1 MIGGSLRRKLSGI
14 VLLTTLVAL
23 IVALGA
29 MVTYDLYAY
38 RQGWINNVSAQAELL
53 GRTTAPALEF
63 DDAHVAQENLALLR
77 FQPKLRAAAIYGARG
92 GLFASYAAS
101 GTHGDFPALPGADGV
116 FIEHGSLIVFK
127 RIVAHG
133 QILGVVYIR
142 ADYELYDRLLSYAG
156 ITLSVAIIALLVA
169 WLMSL
174 WLHRIVTG
182 PILSIG
188 ATAREVVEQRDYSR
202 RVDKRSNDELGALVD
217 AFNDMMRET
226 ERRTEA
232 LEASN
237 REKGREVEERRLAQL
252 EVTRLNQELER
263 RVQER
268 TAQLERLNT
277 DLSVA
282 TAAAEEAN
290 RAKSE
295 FLSNM
300 SHELRT
306 PLNAIIGF
314 GKLLESA
321 DTARFTP
328 EKRQTFVEHIVAA
341 GSHLL
346 TLINDILNLS
356 QIESGKVTLSME
368 PVAVATVLEE
378 CRAMTEPLAVVRS
391 IRLLFPSDP
400 GIHVHADRTRLKQ
413 VLINL
418 LSNAVKYNRDSGSV
432 VVDCSCPVPDRI
444 RISIQDTGLGM
455 ASEQLRALFQPFN
468 RLGQESG
475 AQQGTGIGLV
485 VTKRL
490 VELMGGTIGVTSAP
504 GTGSL
509 FWIEL
514 DVKSRG
520 AISVAD
526 EHEEIEHI
534 DPHASVHPIRTVLC
548 VEDNPASLE
557 LLKETLASRNDLR
570 LLFASNGREGVA
582 MARKHLPDVIL
593 MDNNM
598 PVLSGREAQAILRG
612 DPKTAG
618 IPIVALSANAMPGA
632 IADGLAAGYFRYLT
646 KPLDLLALGEA
657 LDSALKFAA
666 STKGS

>member
-1 MIGGSLRRKLSGI
+1 
-14 VLLTTLVAL
+14 V
-23 IVALGA
+23 
-29 MVTYDLYAY
+29 
-38 RQGWINNVSAQAELL
+38 
-53 GRTTAPALEF
+53 
-63 DDAHVAQENLALLR
+63 
-77 FQPKLRAAAIYGARG
+77 
-92 GLFASYAAS
+92 
-101 GTHGDFPALPGADGV
+101 
-116 FIEHGSLIVFK
+116 
-127 RIVAHG
+127 
-133 QILGVVYIR
+133 
-142 ADYELYDRLLSYAG
+142 
-156 ITLSVAIIALLVA
+156 
-169 WLMSL
+169 
-174 WLHRIVTG
+174 
-182 PILSIG
+182 
-188 ATAREVVEQRDYSR
+188 
-202 RVDKRSNDELGALVD
+202 
-217 AFNDMMRET
+217 
-226 ERRTEA
+226 
-232 LEASN
+232 
-237 REKGREVEERRLAQL
+237 
-252 EVTRLNQELER
+252 
-263 RVQER
+263 
-268 TAQLERLNT
+268 
-277 DLSVA
+277 
-282 TAAAEEAN
+282 AAEEAN

-314 GKLLESA
+314 GHLLKTADSA
-321 DTARFTP
+321 QFPP
-328 EKRQTFVEHIVAA
+328 EKRQSFVEHIVAA

-356 QIESGKVTLSME
+356 QIESGKVSLSME
-368 PVAVATVLEE
+368 SVALASVLEE
-378 CRAMTEPLAVVRS
+378 CRAMTEPLAVGRS
-391 IRLLFPSDP
+391 IRLLFPSEP
-400 GIHVHADRTRLKQ
+400 GMHVHADRTRLKQ

-418 LSNAVKYNRDSGSV
+418 LSNAVKYNRESGSV

-444 RISIQDTGLGM
+444 RISIQDTGFGM

-490 VELMGGTIGVTSAP
+490 VELMGGTIGVASTP

-514 DVKSRG
+514 NVRSRG
-520 AISVAD
+520 AISVAE
-526 EHEEIEHI
+526 EHDVIEHI
-534 DPHASVHPIRTVLC
+534 NPHANAHPIRTVLC

-598 PVLSGREAQAILRG
+598 PVLNGREAQAILRG

-618 IPIVALSANAMPGA
+618 IPVVALSANAMPAA

-666 STKGS
+666 SSRGGNLE